1 MRRLGR
7 KYWIFG
13 FLLGLLLIALSSLF
27 IPLPTERFQKQNIE
41 SLRVL
46 DRRGVLLREFLNDE
60 QGRGVWKSLDEVSQ
74 AFLQAT
80 VAVEDK
86 RFQYHP
92 GIDPIALVRALTSNI
107 RAGALRSGGS
117 TLTQQVIRNV
127 YHHPRTLFNKLLEM
141 WYALRLERMM
151 SKREILEHYIN
162 RAPYGN
168 QLFGVEAASRWYFGK
183 PARDLS
189 LAEATLI
196 AALPNAPS
204 VLNPQVNPKEATAR
218 SHLVLTRMLEQQLIS
233 AEEYGRALEQ
243 PLRVL
248 PPQANFRAPHFV
260 EMVTHNLHTNPEI
273 VSAQTTLDYALQSEI
288 QWLIRGH
295 LATLAKKNVTNAA
308 VVVLDNNTRSVRALV
323 GSMDFFDESHQG
335 QVNGALALRQPGSSI
350 KPFTY
355 GVALEAGFSPAVILA
370 DVPTQIPDVHGDY
383 IPQNYDR
390 HYHGPVR
397 LRTALACSYNI
408 PAVRLAQQIGVEALL
423 DRLHRAGFES
433 LAQLASFYGYGLTL
447 GNGEVTL
454 LELTNAYASLANQG
468 RWMPVRLLDS
478 VQHPG
483 SVQTPDQSLSANLQQ
498 ARVVFDERVAFVLSD
513 ILSDP
518 VARKPAFGNAF
529 HFPFRCAVKTGTTK
543 DYRDNWTVGYTT
555 EYTVGVWVGNFN
567 GMPMRGV
574 SGITGAG
581 QIFSDIMMLLHRNN
595 PPRDFSVPVGLRK
608 IKVCP
613 RSGMLPTHAC
623 GKSIIEWFQKGEEP
637 VQRCTVHQTFEVT
650 TESGGRAPRV
660 YEVFR
665 PEFSAWAEE
674 ERLPRVPANAT
685 RVRTDNPAGNRLQPM
700 ILSPNDGDEF
710 KLDPILRLEYQ
721 SVKIVGVAPE
731 KSTGIS
737 VRVDNDVLD
746 FKPSGVWW
754 SLKRGKHTLRLEA
767 IVGDTKQISKPVAI
781 EVN

>member
-1 MRRLGR
+1 MRRLR
-7 KYWIFG
+7 RRYWVPG
-13 FLLGLLLIALSSLF
+13 FILGLSLIALGSLF
-27 IPLPTERFQKQNIE
+27 IPLPGERFQKQNIQ
-41 SLRVL
+41 SLRVF
-46 DRRGVLLREFLNDE
+46 DRRNVLLREFLNDE
-60 QGRGVWKSLDEVSQ
+60 QGRGAWKSPDEVSP
-74 AFLQAT
+74 ALLQAT

-86 RFQYHP
+86 RFPCHP
-92 GIDPIALVRALTSNI
+92 GIDPIALVRAFTTNV

-189 LAEATLI
+189 LAEAALI
-196 AALPNAPS
+196 AGLPNAPS
-204 VLNPQVNPKEATAR
+204 ILNPNVNPQEATAR
-218 SHLVLTRMLEQQLIS
+218 SHLVLARMLEQQLIS
-233 AEEYGRALEQ
+233 ADEYQRALEQ
-243 PLRVL
+243 PLRIL

-260 EMVTHNLHTNPEI
+260 EMVAHHLRADPDI
-273 VSAQTTLDYALQSEI
+273 VSAQTSLDFALQSEI

-295 LATLAKKNVTNAA
+295 LATLAKRNVTNAS
-308 VVVLDNNTRSVRALV
+308 VVVLENNTRSVRALV
-323 GSMDFFDESHQG
+323 GSIDFFDESHQG

-355 GVALEAGFSPAVILA
+355 GVALESGFSPAQILA

-397 LRTALACSYNI
+397 LRTALACSYNV
-408 PAVRLAQQIGVEALL
+408 PAVRVAQQLGVEAIL

-433 LAQLASFYGYGLTL
+433 LAQPASFYGYGLTL

-454 LELTNAYASLANQG
+454 LELTNAYASLANKG
-468 RWMPVRLLDS
+468 RWMPVRLLES
-478 VQHPG
+478 IRHPG
-483 SVQTPDQSLSANLQQ
+483 GVEQADESPTASAQQ
-498 ARVVFDERVAFVLSD
+498 ARVIFDERVAYVLTD

-518 VARKPAFGNAF
+518 AARKPAFGNAF

-543 DYRDNWTVGYTT
+543 DYRDNWTVGYTS

-567 GMPMRGV
+567 GSPMRGV

-595 PPRDFSVPVGLRK
+595 PPGDFSVPVGLQK
-608 IKVCP
+608 LEVCP

-623 GKSIIEWFQKGEEP
+623 GKSIIEWFQKGKEP
-637 VQRCTVHQTFEVT
+637 VQRCSVHQTFEVT
-650 TESGGRAPRV
+650 TETGGRTPRV

-674 ERLPRVPANAT
+674 ERIPRVPANAT
-685 RVRTDNPAGNRLQPM
+685 PVRMENPAGKHSQPI
-700 ILSPNDGDEF
+700 ILYPNNGDQF
-710 KLDPILRLEYQ
+710 KLDPILRPEYQ

-731 KSTGIS
+731 KSTS
-737 VRVDNDVLD
+737 VNVRVDNDVLD
-746 FKPSGVWW
+746 FKPAGVWW
-754 SLKRGKHTLRLEA
+754 SLKRGKHTLQLEA
-767 IVGDTKQISKPVAI
+767 MVGDTKQISKPVAI
-781 EVN
+781 EVD

>member
-1 MRRLGR
+1 MKRLRRR
-7 KYWIFG
+7 YWILSF
-13 FLLGLLLIALSSLF
+13 FLGLSLIALGSLF
-27 IPLPTERFQKQNIE
+27 LPLPGERFQKQNIQ

-60 QGRGVWKSLDEVSQ
+60 QGRGSWKSLVEVSP
-74 AFLQAT
+74 ALLQAT
-80 VAVEDK
+80 IAVEDK

-92 GIDPIALVRALTSNI
+92 GIDLIALVRALTTNI

-168 QLFGVEAASRWYFGK
+168 QLFGVESASRWYFGK

-189 LAEATLI
+189 LAEAALI
-196 AALPNAPS
+196 AGLPNAPS
-204 VLNPQVNPKEATAR
+204 VLNPNVNPEEATAR

-243 PLRVL
+243 PLRIL
-248 PPQANFRAPHFV
+248 PPQANFRAPHLV
-260 EMVTHNLHTNPEI
+260 EMVTHNLRANPEI

-295 LATLAKKNVTNAA
+295 LATLVKKNVTNAA
-308 VVVLDNNTRSVRALV
+308 VVVLENNTRSVRALV
-323 GSMDFFDESHQG
+323 GSMDFFDDSHQG

-355 GVALEAGFSPAVILA
+355 GVALEAGFSPADILA

-390 HYHGPVR
+390 RYHGPVR
-397 LRTALACSYNI
+397 LRTALACSYNV
-408 PAVRLAQQIGVEALL
+408 PAVRVAQQIGIEALL
-423 DRLHRAGFES
+423 DRLHQAGFES
-433 LAQLASFYGYGLTL
+433 LAQPASFYGYGLTL

-468 RWMPVRLLDS
+468 RWMPVRLLES
-478 VQHPG
+478 VRH
-483 SVQTPDQSLSANLQQ
+483 LSGAQPLNEQLTANLQQ
-498 ARVVFDERVAFVLSD
+498 TRVVFDECVTYVLTD

-555 EYTVGVWVGNFN
+555 DYTVGVWVGNFN
-567 GMPMRGV
+567 GSPMRGV

-608 IKVCP
+608 LEVCP
-613 RSGMLPTHAC
+613 RSGMLPTRAC
-623 GKSIIEWFQKGEEP
+623 GKSIIEWFQKGKEP

-650 TESGGRAPRV
+650 TESGARTPRV

-685 RVRTDNPAGNRLQPM
+685 PVRTDNPAGKRSQPI
-700 ILSPNDGDEF
+700 ILYPNDGDQF
-710 KLDPILRLEYQ
+710 KLDPILRPEYQ

-731 KSTGIS
+731 KSTSIS

-746 FKPSGVWW
+746 FRSTGVWW
-754 SLKRGKHTLRLEA
+754 SLKRGKHILQLEA
-767 IVGDTKQISKPVAI
+767 IIGDTKRISKPVAI

>member
-1 MRRLGR
+1 MRRLKR
-7 KYWIFG
+7 RYWILSF
-13 FLLGLLLIALSSLF
+13 FLVLSLMVLGSLF
-27 IPLPTERFQKQNIE
+27 LPLPGERFQKENIQ

-60 QGRGVWKSLDEVSQ
+60 QGRGAWKSLEEVSP
-74 AFLQAT
+74 ALLQAII
-80 VAVEDK
+80 AVEDK
-86 RFQYHP
+86 RFYYHP
-92 GIDPIALVRALTSNI
+92 GVDPIALVRALAGNI
-107 RAGALRSGGS
+107 RAGAFRSGGS

-127 YHHPRTLFNKLLEM
+127 YHHPRTLYNKLLEM

-151 SKREILEHYIN
+151 HKREILEQYIN

-168 QLFGVEAASRWYFGK
+168 QLFGVESASRWYFGK

-189 LAEATLI
+189 LAEAALI
-196 AALPNAPS
+196 AGLPNAPS
-204 VLNPQVNPKEATAR
+204 VLNPNMNPEEATAR
-218 SHLVLTRMLEQQLIS
+218 SHVVLARMLEQRLIS
-233 AEEYGRALEQ
+233 ADEYGRALEQ
-243 PLRVL
+243 PLSIL

-260 EMVTHNLHTNPEI
+260 EMVAHTLRAHSDM

-288 QWLIRGH
+288 HWLIKGH
-295 LATLAKKNVTNAA
+295 LVTLETKNVTNAS
-308 VVVLDNNTRSVRALV
+308 VVVLENETRCVRALV
-323 GSMDFFDESHQG
+323 GSVDFFDESHQG

-355 GVALEAGFSPAVILA
+355 GVALEAGFSPAQILA
-370 DVPTQIPDVHGDY
+370 DVPTQIPDAQGDY

-397 LRTALACSYNI
+397 LRTALACSYNV
-408 PAVRLAQQIGVEALL
+408 PAVRVAQQVGVETIL

-433 LAQLASFYGYGLTL
+433 LAQPASFYGYGLTL

-468 RWMPVRLLDS
+468 RWMPVQLLEHVRRFSGVRS
-478 VQHPG
+478 VDEAFTAH
-483 SVQTPDQSLSANLQQ
+483 LQP
-498 ARVVFDERVAFVLSD
+498 ARAVFDERVAYVLTD

-567 GMPMRGV
+567 GTPMRGV

-595 PPRDFSVPVGLRK
+595 PPRDFSVPVGLQNLE
-608 IKVCP
+608 VCP
-613 RSGMLPTHAC
+613 RSGMLPTPAC
-623 GKSIIEWFQKGEEP
+623 GKSIIEWFQKGKGP
-637 VQRCTVHQTFEVT
+637 VQHCNVHQTFEVT
-650 TESGGRAPRV
+650 TETGGRALRV

-665 PEFSAWAEE
+665 PEFSDWAEV

-685 RVRTDNPAGNRLQPM
+685 PARADNPAGNRSQPI
-700 ILSPNDGDEF
+700 ILYPNNGDQF
-710 KLDPILRLEYQ
+710 KLDPILRPEYQ
-721 SVKIVGVAPE
+721 SLKIVGAAPD
-731 KSTGIS
+731 KSRSIS
-737 VRVDNDVLD
+737 ILVDNDVLD
-746 FKPSGVWW
+746 FNPSGVWW
-754 SLKRGKHTLRLEA
+754 SLKRGKHTFRLEA
-767 IVGDTKQISKPVAI
+767 IVGDRKRISKPVAI

>member
-1 MRRLGR
+1 MRRFRMRHGILGV
-7 KYWIFG
+7 
-13 FLLGLLLIALSSLF
+13 LLGLSLIALSSLF
-27 IPLPTERFQKQNIE
+27 IPLPRERFQKQTIQ
-41 SLRVL
+41 SLRVV

-60 QGRGVWKSLDEVSQ
+60 QGRGAWKSLDELSP

-80 VAVEDK
+80 IAVEDK
-86 RFQYHP
+86 RFLYHP
-92 GIDPIALVRALTSNI
+92 GVDPIALVRALSGNI

-127 YHHPRTLFNKLLEM
+127 YHHPRTLFGKLVEM

-151 SKREILEHYIN
+151 SKREILEQYVN

-189 LAEATLI
+189 LAEAALVVG
-196 AALPNAPS
+196 LPNAPS
-204 VLNPQVNPKEATAR
+204 VLNPYVNLEEATAR
-218 SHLVLTRMLEQQLIS
+218 SRLVLRRMLEKEMIS
-233 AEEYGRALEQ
+233 AAEYARALEQ
-243 PLRVL
+243 PLRML

-260 EMVTHNLHTNPEI
+260 EMLARDLRANPEI

-288 QWLIRGH
+288 QWLIKGH

-308 VVVLDNNTRSVRALV
+308 VVVLENDTRSVRALV
-323 GSMDFFDESHQG
+323 GSMDFFDDSHQG

-355 GVALEAGFSPAVILA
+355 GVALEAGFSPAEILA
-370 DVPTQIPDVHGDY
+370 DVPTQIPDLHGDY

-390 HYHGPVR
+390 RYHGPVR
-397 LRTALACSYNI
+397 LRTALACSYNV
-408 PAVRLAQQIGVEALL
+408 PAVRVAQQIGIEALL
-423 DRLHRAGFES
+423 ERLHRAGFES
-433 LAQLASFYGYGLTL
+433 LAQPASFYGYGLTL
-447 GNGEVTL
+447 GNGEITL

-468 RWMPVRLLDS
+468 RWMPVRLLES
-478 VQHPG
+478 VQHPSG
-483 SVQTPDQSLSANLQQ
+483 VQPLDEPFTANLQQ
-498 ARVVFDERVAFVLSD
+498 ARVVFDERVAYVLTD

-543 DYRDNWTVGYTT
+543 DYRDNWTVGYTA
-555 EYTVGVWVGNFN
+555 EYAVGVWVGNFN

-581 QIFSDIMMLLHRNN
+581 QIFSDIIMLLHRNN
-595 PPRDFSVPVGLRK
+595 PPRDFSVPVGLQK
-608 IKVCP
+608 LEVCP
-613 RSGMLPTHAC
+613 RSGMLPTRAC
-623 GKSIIEWFQKGEEP
+623 GKSIIEWFQKGKEP
-637 VQRCTVHQTFEVT
+637 VQRCSVHQTFEVT
-650 TESGGRAPRV
+650 TENGGRAIRV

-665 PEFSAWAEE
+665 PEFSAWTEE
-674 ERLPRVPANAT
+674 ERLPPVPANAT
-685 RVRTDNPAGNRLQPM
+685 PVRTDDPAGNRSQPM
-700 ILSPNDGDEF
+700 ILYPNDGDQF
-710 KLDPILRLEYQ
+710 KLDPILRPEYQ

-746 FKPSGVWW
+746 FKPAGVWW
-754 SLKRGKHTLRLEA
+754 SLKRGRHTLRLEA
-767 IVGDTKQISKPVAI
+767 IVGDTKRISRPVAI